1 MNDLRS
7 PDQSTPTRA
16 LGFRRRGLRWTA
28 LVLLSLGGWAAGE
41 SIGLTAAGLFSALIV
56 AATLAVTGWGPS
68 RVPRPLG
75 KLAQGVLA
83 SAVGLM
89 VHRETIAALGSLWVP
104 VVSIAAA
111 TLAISVAAGALLA
124 LHRDVDAV
132 TGSLSMTA
140 GGATGLVAMARE
152 LGGDD
157 RVVAVVQY
165 LRVALVVLTMPMI
178 VTFGFRAD
186 TGADTVPDAGG
197 GSEWYVAAA
206 FLALFIVGGTAVA
219 SLVRLPAP
227 ATLGPLAVSAG
238 FELGGWS
245 DAVTVP
251 PMLMTAALILI
262 GWQAGLAFDRASL
275 RAIGRILPYAAALTL
290 LVGAACAGLGV
301 LLAHLTGASL
311 LEAYLA
317 TTPGGLAAVLA
328 VSASTSSNVTF
339 VAAAQVLRLV
349 IMLVT
354 TPIMA
359 KVFAHFGSRRRRRA
373 YETPTVR
380 SGDTAEPGTSR
391 SPRSR

>member
-1 MNDLRS
+1 MNDVHTPER
-7 PDQSTPTRA
+7 TVPTRA
-16 LGFRRRGLRWTA
+16 SRLRRHGLRWAA
-28 LVLLSLGGWAAGE
+28 LIALSAGGWALGE
-41 SIGLTAAGLFSALIV
+41 SIGLTAAGLFAALIV
-56 AATLAVTGWGPS
+56 AAALAVTGRGPS

-111 TLAISVAAGALLA
+111 TLVISVAAGALLA

-132 TGSLSMTA
+132 TGSLAMTA

-157 RVVAVVQY
+157 RIVAVVQY
-165 LRVALVVLTMPMI
+165 LRVALVVVSMPMI

-186 TGADTVPDAGG
+186 TGTGTATATDGG
-197 GSEWYVAAA
+197 GGEWYVALP
-206 FLALFIVGGTAVA
+206 FLALFIVGGTAAA
-219 SLVRLPAP
+219 SLLRLPAP

-245 DAVTVP
+245 DAVSVP

-275 RAIGRILPYAAALTL
+275 RAIGRILPYAALLTF
-290 LVGAACAGLGV
+290 LVGAACAGLGI

-359 KVFAHFGSRRRRRA
+359 KAFAHFSSRRRRA
-373 YETPTVR
+373 
-380 SGDTAEPGTSR
+380 
-391 SPRSR
+391 

>member
-1 MNDLRS
+1 MNDAHTQD
-7 PDQSTPTRA
+7 PTVPTRA
-16 LGFRRRGLRWTA
+16 SRLRRHGLRWAALTA
-28 LVLLSLGGWAAGE
+28 LSAGGWALGE
-41 SIGLTAAGLFSALIV
+41 SIGLTAAGLFAALIV
-56 AATLAVTGWGPS
+56 AAVLAVTGWGPS
-68 RVPRPLG
+68 RVPGPLG

-111 TLAISVAAGALLA
+111 TLVISVAAGALLA

-157 RVVAVVQY
+157 RIVAVVQY
-165 LRVALVVLTMPMI
+165 LRVALVVVSMPMI

-186 TGADTVPDAGG
+186 TGTGTTTATDGG
-197 GSEWYVAAA
+197 GAEWYVALPL
-206 FLALFIVGGTAVA
+206 LALFVVGGTALA
-219 SLVRLPAP
+219 LLLRLPAP

-245 DAVTVP
+245 DAVSVP
-251 PMLMTAALILI
+251 PLLMTSALILI

-275 RAIGRILPYAAALTL
+275 RAIGRILPYAALLTL

-301 LLAHLTGASL
+301 LLSHLTGASL

-354 TPIMA
+354 TPIMT
-359 KVFAHFGSRRRRRA
+359 KTFAHFSSRRRR
-373 YETPTVR
+373 P
-380 SGDTAEPGTSR
+380 
-391 SPRSR
+391 

>member
-1 MNDLRS
+1 MNDVQSPERS
-7 PDQSTPTRA
+7 VPTRTA
-16 LGFRRRGLRWTA
+16 PLRRHGLRWFA
-28 LVLLSLGGWAAGE
+28 LITLSVGGWVLGE
-41 SIGLTAAGLFSALIV
+41 SVGLTAAGLFSALIV
-56 AATLAVTGWGPS
+56 AATLAVTGWGPA

-89 VHRETIAALGSLWVP
+89 VHRDTIAGLGSMWVP

-111 TLAISVAAGALLA
+111 TLALSVAAGALLA

-132 TGSLSMTA
+132 TGSLAMTA

-165 LRVALVVLTMPMI
+165 LRVALVVVSMPMI

-186 TGADTVPDAGG
+186 TGAETVTGTEGG
-197 GSEWYVAAA
+197 GSEWYVALP
-206 FLALFIVGGTAVA
+206 FLALFIVGGIAVA
-219 SLVRLPAP
+219 TLVRLPAP

-245 DAVTVP
+245 DAVAVP
-251 PMLMTAALILI
+251 PMLMTGALILI

-275 RAIGRILPYAAALTL
+275 RAIRRILPYAALLTL

-301 LLAHLTGASL
+301 LLSHLTGVSL

-328 VSASTSSNVTF
+328 VSASTASNVTF

-359 KVFAHFGSRRRRRA
+359 KAFAHFSSRRRRA
-373 YETPTVR
+373 
-380 SGDTAEPGTSR
+380 
-391 SPRSR
+391 

>member
-1 MNDLRS
+1 
-7 PDQSTPTRA
+7 
-16 LGFRRRGLRWTA
+16 
-28 LVLLSLGGWAAGE
+28 
-41 SIGLTAAGLFSALIV
+41 
-56 AATLAVTGWGPS
+56 
-68 RVPRPLG
+68 
-75 KLAQGVLA
+75 
-83 SAVGLM
+83 
-89 VHRETIAALGSLWVP
+89 
-104 VVSIAAA
+104 
-111 TLAISVAAGALLA
+111 
-124 LHRDVDAV
+124 
-132 TGSLSMTA
+132 
-140 GGATGLVAMARE
+140 
-152 LGGDD
+152 
-157 RVVAVVQY
+157 VVAVVQY
-165 LRVALVVLTMPMI
+165 LRVALVVVSMPMI

-186 TGADTVPDAGG
+186 TGADTVTGTEGG
-197 GSEWYVAAA
+197 GSEWYVTLP

-245 DAVTVP
+245 DAVAVP

-275 RAIGRILPYAAALTL
+275 RAIGRILPYAALLTL

-301 LLAHLTGASL
+301 LLSHLTGASL

-328 VSASTSSNVTF
+328 VSASTASNVTF

-359 KVFAHFGSRRRRRA
+359 KVFAHFSSRRRRA
-373 YETPTVR
+373 
-380 SGDTAEPGTSR
+380 
-391 SPRSR
+391 

>member
-1 MNDLRS
+1 MNDVHTPER
-7 PDQSTPTRA
+7 TVPTRA
-16 LGFRRRGLRWTA
+16 SRLRRHGLRWAA
-28 LVLLSLGGWAAGE
+28 LIALSAGGWALGE
-41 SIGLTAAGLFSALIV
+41 SIGLTAAGLFAALIV
-56 AATLAVTGWGPS
+56 AAALAVTGWGPS
-68 RVPRPLG
+68 RVPSPLG

-111 TLAISVAAGALLA
+111 TLVISVAAGALLA

-157 RVVAVVQY
+157 RIVAVVQY
-165 LRVALVVLTMPMI
+165 LRVALVVVSMPMI

-186 TGADTVPDAGG
+186 TGTGTVTATDGG
-197 GSEWYVAAA
+197 GAEWYVALP
-206 FLALFIVGGTAVA
+206 FLALFIVGGTALA
-219 SLVRLPAP
+219 SLLRLPAP

-245 DAVTVP
+245 DAVSVP

-275 RAIGRILPYAAALTL
+275 RAIGRILPYAALLTL

-359 KVFAHFGSRRRRRA
+359 KAFAHFSSRRRRA
-373 YETPTVR
+373 
-380 SGDTAEPGTSR
+380 
-391 SPRSR
+391 

>member
-7 PDQSTPTRA
+7 SDRSATTTRISG
-16 LGFRRRGLRWTA
+16 LRRRGLRWTA
-28 LVLLSLGGWAAGE
+28 LILLSLGGWALGE
-41 SIGLTAAGLFSALIV
+41 SVGLTAAGLFSALIV
-56 AATLAVTGWGPS
+56 AATLAVTGQGPS

-178 VTFGFRAD
+178 VTFGFRAN
-186 TGADTVPDAGG
+186 TGAETVADTDSG
-197 GSEWYVAAA
+197 GSEWYVALA
-206 FLALFIVGGTAVA
+206 FLAVFIVAGTAVA

-245 DAVTVP
+245 DAITVP

-359 KVFAHFGSRRRRRA
+359 KAFAHFSSRRRR
-373 YETPTVR
+373 TGV
-380 SGDTAEPGTSR
+380 S
-391 SPRSR
+391 